1 MVSMNKIN
9 YKILAEQLQH
19 KIFNLENEIKKLN
32 ESMYSGDLYVYNEK
46 NIGNQIASFSNPFY
60 TPSNFAYTSGSGPGT
75 WGDFQPPELCEP
87 GICPIK
93 IKPGWR
99 ANEMDDGS
107 APIPPLPNRPQG
119 AEGFEGSAPRT
130 PPIAPPNRPRGVDGF
145 EGSAP
150 RTPTTPPRN
159 RPRGVDGFEGS
170 APRGPLPPKPN
181 RPRGAEQAENPGYIP
196 PNTGP
201 RFGGTDP
208 YADNVMFNKPNPTGY
223 VPSKSSMFYVHGSTT
238 HYNYFGEE

>member
-1 MVSMNKIN
+1 MNNIN

-19 KIFNLENEIKKLN
+19 KIFNLNNEIKKLN
-32 ESMYSGDLYVYNEK
+32 ESMYIDDLYVYNEK

-60 TPSNFAYTSGSGPGT
+60 KPSNFSYMYGSGGANT

-99 ANEMDDGS
+99 ANEMDDGP
-107 APIPPLPNRPQG
+107 APRPPLPNQPQG

-130 PPIAPPNRPRGVDGF
+130 PTIPPNRPRGADEF

-150 RTPTTPPRN
+150 RTPTVPPN
-159 RPRGVDGFEGS
+159 RPRGADEFEGS
-170 APRGPLPPKPN
+170 APRGPIPPKPKPN
-181 RPRGAEQAENPGYIP
+181 RPRGAERAEDPVFFP
-196 PNTGP
+196 PETGP
-201 RFGGTDP
+201 EFGAYDP
-208 YADNVMFNKPNPTGY
+208 YRDNVTFPKPQPNGY
-223 VPSKSSMFYVHGSTT
+223 TPSKSSMFYVHGSTT